1 MSAKSNK
8 SLNLQIGNNIR
19 QERLKAGMTQPVLA
33 EKLGLEPNSLS
44 SVERGHVG
52 ISIEKLIKICKIFSI
67 PSDRLLF
74 GKVEKSD
81 VQDMT
86 ERLERLS
93 PEQLRVAR
101 NVLNDMLDAFSL
113 DSAKGNDI
121 SKSTKRGDS

>member
-19 QERLKAGMTQPVLA
+19 RERLKAGMTQPVLA

-52 ISIEKLIKICKIFSI
+52 ISIEKLIKICIILGIS
-67 PSDRLLF
+67 SDRLLL
-74 GKVEKSD
+74 GEAAKND

-86 ERLERLS
+86 ERLERLT
-93 PEQLRVAR
+93 PGQLRVAR
-101 NVLNDMLDAFSL
+101 NVLNDMLDGFSL
-113 DSAKGNDI
+113 DSPKESD
-121 SKSTKRGDS
+121 T